1 MVTPCSIYSRTPV
14 CSSLDF
20 EEISLVEQAAAHVS
34 ELSNGWDNN
43 RKFYKEDEEDEG
55 DLDLR
60 TLLSFGRQVT
70 LGMVG
75 IHRCIATNSLMPAND
90 WLVK

>member
-1 MVTPCSIYSRTPV
+1 M
-14 CSSLDF
+14 
-20 EEISLVEQAAAHVS
+20 S

-43 RKFYKEDEEDEG
+43 RKFYKEEDEDEV

-75 IHRCIATNSLMPAND
+75 IHRCIAIISLMPAND
-90 WLVK
+90 LAS